1 MRRFRSL
8 AWLLVAV
15 LIIPAR
21 RGRGALS
28 SLLIIAAI
36 RSAAEVKIV
45 DSVACLIRLFT
56 SSFSF
61 VFSSNSRRGSWM
73 AFVTN

>member
-8 AWLLVAV
+8 AWFLVAV
-15 LIIPAR
+15 LIIPTSK
-21 RGRGALS
+21 GRGDLS

-36 RSAAEVKIV
+36 WSAAEVKIV
-45 DSVACLIRLFT
+45 VSVACLIRLFA
-56 SSFSF
+56 SFSF
-61 VFSSNSRRGSWM
+61 VFSSNSCRVSWM